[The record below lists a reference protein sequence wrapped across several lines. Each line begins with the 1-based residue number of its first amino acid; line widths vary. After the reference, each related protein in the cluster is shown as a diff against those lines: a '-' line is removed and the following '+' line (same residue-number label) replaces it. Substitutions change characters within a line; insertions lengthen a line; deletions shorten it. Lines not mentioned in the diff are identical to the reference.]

1 MDYKRGVIAMS
12 GNRKA
17 RYQQTIDS
25 IDRDVVNIQSALD
38 SLNNVWLNNPN
49 PDNELIVA
57 IKNLGAFLA
66 LMQRKR
72 VECVWFRDNPVPPPP
87 LID

>member
-1 MDYKRGVIAMS
+1 MATSSVD
-12 GNRKA
+12 
-17 RYQQTIDS
+17 RYQQMIDG
-25 IDRDVVNIQSALD
+25 IDRDIENIQSALD

-49 PDNELIVA
+49 SDNELIVA

-72 VECVWFRDNPVPPPP
+72 VECVFFRDNKKPPPP
-87 LID
+87 PID